1 MRERKSNRLRNYNY
15 SQNGYY
21 FVAICTKERKEFFG
35 RVEEEKMN
43 LNHYGEIV
51 NQCWYELPKHYL
63 NCSLDSFVI
72 MPNHIHG
79 IIVIDNEKIVGN
91 GLKPF
96 PTHGLSEII
105 RGFKTFSSRRINEM
119 IKEGDNFQWQ
129 KSFYDHVIRNE
140 KSLTNLRQYI
150 MYNPVKWELDIENR
164 NGSSRHNRCVDY
176 YDEIME
182 SGRERIYASLQQ
194 DQEVKQ

>member
-21 FVAICTKERKEFFG
+21 FVTICTKERKEFFG

-194 DQEVKQ
+194 E